1 MLYEQNNKHRLDEY
15 ILSNVKC
22 LYGKHRHNAY
32 IVSTGAMH
40 YTLSQVQCLYMK
52 HNRLCIKYLLHHNY
66 RRYLMKGT
74 NGIKSGNAAV
84 DGKVLYANRRYKD
97 TIFRMLFSDRKN
109 LLELYN
115 AVSGKNY
122 DNADDLQIVTLENA
136 VYMGMKNDL
145 AFLLNTGIYLYE
157 HQSTVNPN
165 MPLRDLLYIT
175 AEYSRLVETQSLY
188 SSAIQKVP
196 APNFIVFYNG
206 QDEFADK
213 SEYRLSEAF
222 EPRVDNPALELRVTV
237 LNINYGRN
245 AELMKQSHTLREYA
259 QYVALVRRYKTELG
273 SLDEAVN
280 RAVDECIRNG
290 VLADFLKRNRAE
302 VVMMSIFEYNQEE
315 EERKLRAAERQA
327 GYASGVE
334 HGIRQGI
341 ERGMAQGIER
351 GMAQGMERG
360 MEQGIER
367 GTAENLCKLVNNFM
381 YRRKVTLEEACDA
394 LGISADDYNKA
405 ERLLNGHDF
414 S

>member
-1 MLYEQNNKHRLDEY
+1 M
-15 ILSNVKC
+15 
-22 LYGKHRHNAY
+22 
-32 IVSTGAMH
+32 ST
-40 YTLSQVQCLYMK
+40 SQ
-52 HNRLCIKYLLHHNY
+52 R
-66 RRYLMKGT
+66 
-74 NGIKSGNAAV
+74 S
-84 DGKVLYANRRYKD
+84 
-97 TIFRMLFSDRKN
+97 
-109 LLELYN
+109 
-115 AVSGKNY
+115 
-122 DNADDLQIVTLENA
+122 
-136 VYMGMKNDL
+136 
-145 AFLLNTGIYLYE
+145 
-157 HQSTVNPN
+157 
-165 MPLRDLLYIT
+165 
-175 AEYSRLVETQSLY
+175 
-188 SSAIQKVP
+188 IQKVP

-290 VLADFLKRNRAE
+290 VLADFLRRNRAE

-341 ERGMAQGIER
+341 ERGMAQG
-351 GMAQGMERG
+351 

-367 GTAENLCKLVNNFM
+367 GTAENLC
-381 YRRKVTLEEACDA
+381 
-394 LGISADDYNKA
+394 
-405 ERLLNGHDF
+405 
-414 S
+414 

>member
-1 MLYEQNNKHRLDEY
+1 M
-15 ILSNVKC
+15 
-22 LYGKHRHNAY
+22 
-32 IVSTGAMH
+32 
-40 YTLSQVQCLYMK
+40 
-52 HNRLCIKYLLHHNY
+52 
-66 RRYLMKGT
+66 
-74 NGIKSGNAAV
+74 
-84 DGKVLYANRRYKD
+84 
-97 TIFRMLFSDRKN
+97 
-109 LLELYN
+109 
-115 AVSGKNY
+115 
-122 DNADDLQIVTLENA
+122 
-136 VYMGMKNDL
+136 
-145 AFLLNTGIYLYE
+145 
-157 HQSTVNPN
+157 
-165 MPLRDLLYIT
+165 
-175 AEYSRLVETQSLY
+175 ETQSLY

-245 AELMKQSHTLREYA
+245 AGLMKQSHTLREYA

-334 HGIRQGI
+334 HGIRQGMERGMAQGI

-381 YRRKVTLEEACDA
+381 SRRKVTLEEACDA
-394 LGISADDYNKA
+394 LGISADDYSKA
-405 ERLLNGHDF
+405 DRLLNGHTQGVCAVCGTGEKV
-414 S
+414 

>member
-1 MLYEQNNKHRLDEY
+1 
-15 ILSNVKC
+15 
-22 LYGKHRHNAY
+22 
-32 IVSTGAMH
+32 
-40 YTLSQVQCLYMK
+40 
-52 HNRLCIKYLLHHNY
+52 
-66 RRYLMKGT
+66 MKGI
-74 NGIKSGNAAV
+74 NGSKSGNAAV

-97 TIFRMLFSDRKN
+97 TIFRMLFSDKKN

-206 QDEFADK
+206 QDECADK

-222 EPRVDNPALELRVTV
+222 EPRVTV

-245 AELMKQSHTLREYA
+245 AGLMKQSRTLREYA

-367 GTAENLCKLVNNFM
+367 GTA
-381 YRRKVTLEEACDA
+381 
-394 LGISADDYNKA
+394 
-405 ERLLNGHDF
+405 
-414 S
+414 

>member
-1 MLYEQNNKHRLDEY
+1 
-15 ILSNVKC
+15 
-22 LYGKHRHNAY
+22 
-32 IVSTGAMH
+32 
-40 YTLSQVQCLYMK
+40 
-52 HNRLCIKYLLHHNY
+52 
-66 RRYLMKGT
+66 
-74 NGIKSGNAAV
+74 
-84 DGKVLYANRRYKD
+84 
-97 TIFRMLFSDRKN
+97 
-109 LLELYN
+109 
-115 AVSGKNY
+115 
-122 DNADDLQIVTLENA
+122 
-136 VYMGMKNDL
+136 MG
-145 AFLLNTGIYLYE
+145 
-157 HQSTVNPN
+157 
-165 MPLRDLLYIT
+165 
-175 AEYSRLVETQSLY
+175 
-188 SSAIQKVP
+188 
-196 APNFIVFYNG
+196 
-206 QDEFADK
+206 
-213 SEYRLSEAF
+213 
-222 EPRVDNPALELRVTV
+222 
-237 LNINYGRN
+237 
-245 AELMKQSHTLREYA
+245 TLREYA

-334 HGIRQGI
+334 HGIRQG
-341 ERGMAQGIER
+341 MER

-381 YRRKVTLEEACDA
+381 SRRKVTLEEACDA

>member
-1 MLYEQNNKHRLDEY
+1 
-15 ILSNVKC
+15 
-22 LYGKHRHNAY
+22 
-32 IVSTGAMH
+32 
-40 YTLSQVQCLYMK
+40 
-52 HNRLCIKYLLHHNY
+52 
-66 RRYLMKGT
+66 
-74 NGIKSGNAAV
+74 
-84 DGKVLYANRRYKD
+84 
-97 TIFRMLFSDRKN
+97 
-109 LLELYN
+109 
-115 AVSGKNY
+115 
-122 DNADDLQIVTLENA
+122 
-136 VYMGMKNDL
+136 MG
-145 AFLLNTGIYLYE
+145 
-157 HQSTVNPN
+157 
-165 MPLRDLLYIT
+165 
-175 AEYSRLVETQSLY
+175 
-188 SSAIQKVP
+188 
-196 APNFIVFYNG
+196 
-206 QDEFADK
+206 
-213 SEYRLSEAF
+213 
-222 EPRVDNPALELRVTV
+222 
-237 LNINYGRN
+237 
-245 AELMKQSHTLREYA
+245 TLREYA

-290 VLADFLKRNRAE
+290 VLADFLRRNHAE
-302 VVMMSIFEYNQEE
+302 VVMMGIFEYNQEE

-334 HGIRQGI
+334 HGIRQGM